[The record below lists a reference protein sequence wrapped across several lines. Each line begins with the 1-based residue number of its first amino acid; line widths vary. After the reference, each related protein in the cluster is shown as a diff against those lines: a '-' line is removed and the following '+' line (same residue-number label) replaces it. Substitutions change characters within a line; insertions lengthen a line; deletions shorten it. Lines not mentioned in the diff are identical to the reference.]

1 MKLKKI
7 GIALLSCAIL
17 IGVIDFFSF
26 SSREESNNV
35 FPPQFEE
42 TVSYRIKLFE
52 YDHDINF
59 CGEKVPLHSQDIY
72 ERFDYEILKNA
83 YWHSEM
89 LLYFKRARKYFPV
102 IEPILKANN
111 IPEDF
116 KYLAI
121 IESGLTNVTSPAGAK
136 GFWQI
141 MEATAIE
148 KGLEVNDQIDERN
161 HLEKATLAACKYLKE
176 AHRRFDSWTLVAAS
190 YNMGMNGL
198 ERRLKQQE
206 VNSYYDLHLN
216 SETARYVFRILAV
229 KDIFEN
235 PKKYGFNIFES
246 GLYEPIKF
254 KQVKVNSTIT
264 DLSVFAKEQG
274 INYKILK
281 IVNPW
286 LKNKELIIS
295 GGKEYYIDIPEDNFF
310 TFSNDTAQTDSVVAS
325 SNKEVM
331 QQDSIHE

>member
-26 SSREESNNV
+26 SSREENNNV

-89 LLYFKRARKYFPV
+89 LLYFKRARKYFPI
-102 IEPILKANN
+102 IEPILKANK

-121 IESGLTNVTSPAGAK
+121 IESGLSNVTSPAGAK

-148 KGLEVNDQIDERN
+148 NGLEVSSQVDERY
-161 HLEKATLAACKYLKE
+161 HLEKATQAACDYLNE
-176 AHRRFDSWTLVAAS
+176 SYRRFNSWTLVAAS

-206 VNSYYDLHLN
+206 VSSYYDLLLN

-229 KDIFEN
+229 KDIFET

-246 GLYEPIKF
+246 GLYEPVKIR
-254 KQVKVNSTIT
+254 QVKVDSSID
-264 DLSVFAKEQG
+264 DLAQFAKNEG

-286 LKNKELIIS
+286 LKNKELKVS
-295 GGKEYYIDIPEDNFF
+295 GEKEYYIDIPEENFF
-310 TFSNDTAQTDSVVAS
+310 TFSTDSVQQDSIAS
-325 SNKEVM
+325 SAKKEVLE
-331 QQDSIHE
+331 QDSIHE